1 MGNLKIEEIDGGIVL
16 PVKVVPGSSKTSI
29 AGLLDGMLK
38 VKVSAPPEK
47 GKANQC
53 LIDFLA
59 KKLSVK
65 KNNIKIISGSTNPA
79 KRIEIS
85 GISANAVSKKIKIN

>member
-53 LIDFLA
+53 LIDFLE

-65 KNNIKIISGSTNPA
+65 KNNIKIISGLTNPV

>member
-1 MGNLKIEEIDGGIVL
+1 MDNLKIEEIDGGVVL

-29 AGLLDGMLK
+29 SGILGGMLK

-53 LIDFLA
+53 IIEYLA
-59 KKLSVK
+59 KQLSAK
-65 KNNIKIISGSTNPA
+65 KKAINIISGSTNPV
-79 KRIEIS
+79 KQVQIM
-85 GISANAVSKKIKIN
+85 GISAQNVLEKLGID

>member
-1 MGNLKIEEIDGGIVL
+1 MDNLKIEEIDGGIVL
-16 PVKVVPGSSKTSI
+16 PVKVVPGSSRTRI

-53 LIDFLA
+53 LIEYLA
-59 KKLSVK
+59 KRLSAK
-65 KNNIKIISGSTNPA
+65 KKDINIISGSTNPV
-79 KRIEIS
+79 KQVQIM
-85 GISANAVSKKIKIN
+85 GISAQNVLEKLGID